1 MGNNLRCFFCESP
14 EIKLSRVGIVPIM
27 AIGGDEYSFCGDCL
41 QHMTAEEF
49 WEEFFVQHG
58 YNWPPP
64 LE

>member
-1 MGNNLRCFFCESP
+1 MGNNFRCFFCESR
-14 EIKLSRVGIVPIM
+14 EIRLSRVGIVPIM
-27 AIGGDEYSFCGDCL
+27 SVGGDEYSFCGGCL

-58 YNWPPP
+58 YIWPPP